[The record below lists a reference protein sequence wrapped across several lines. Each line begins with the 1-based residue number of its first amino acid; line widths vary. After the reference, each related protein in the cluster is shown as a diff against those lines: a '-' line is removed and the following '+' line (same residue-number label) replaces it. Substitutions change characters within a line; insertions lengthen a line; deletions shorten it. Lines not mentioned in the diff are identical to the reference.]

1 LDIFAYVPQVRLA
14 SDPFPVLL
22 CDVSGI
28 DHELVGWEDP
38 DEPYEK
44 HSAIYDLAGLE
55 RESVFSV
62 IQHWA
67 PSKDSY

>member
-28 DHELVGWEDP
+28 DHELIGWEDP
-38 DEPYEK
+38 DQSYEK
-44 HSAIYDLAGLE
+44 HSAIYDLPGLKD
-55 RESVFSV
+55 ESIFSV
-62 IQHWA
+62 IQHW
-67 PSKDSY
+67 PPPPDE